1 MTSHERHLNAG
12 FRIGSH
18 HPFHN
23 ACTLETVRAW
33 NTHKTKINMPT
44 TARTRYPAALI
55 TLHWLTLALVV
66 GVYALIQLHDVLPR
80 GSDAR
85 ALVKAWHETLGVTV
99 FAVVLARLPLRLV
112 LGVPPALAT
121 TPRWQH
127 QLAGAMHW
135 ALYGLLITA
144 PILGYLSLNAQGT
157 PVPFFGLQMPVFIGP
172 DRALMRQIK
181 EIHETVGTM
190 GYWLIGLHAGA
201 ALAHHYLM
209 HDDTLRRMGL
219 SRPTPAALTSTPGTR
234 RNTP

>member
-1 MTSHERHLNAG
+1 MNAG

-18 HPFHN
+18 HSFHN
-23 ACTLETVRAW
+23 ACRPDTVRAR
-33 NTHKTKINMPT
+33 NTNKTEFIMAT
-44 TARTRYPAALI
+44 TPRTRYPTALI
-55 TLHWLTLALVV
+55 TLHWLTLALML
-66 GVYALIQLHDVLPR
+66 GVYALIELHDLLPK

-99 FAVVLARLPLRLV
+99 FAVALARLPLRLV
-112 LGVPPALAT
+112 LGVPPALAN

-127 QLAGAMHW
+127 QLASAMHW
-135 ALYGLLITA
+135 ALYGLLIAA
-144 PILGYLSLNAQGT
+144 PLLGYLSLNAKGT
-157 PVPFFGLQMPVFIGP
+157 PVPFFGLQMPAFIGP
-172 DRALMRQIK
+172 DRTLMRQIK

-219 SRPTPAALTSTPGTR
+219 SRPTPAALTSTPGMHR
-234 RNTP
+234 STP

>member
-1 MTSHERHLNAG
+1 MNAA
-12 FRIGSH
+12 FRIGSQR
-18 HPFHN
+18 PPHN
-23 ACTLETVRAW
+23 ACAPDTVRAC
-33 NTHKTKINMPT
+33 NTNKTELLMPT
-44 TARTRYPAALI
+44 TPRTRYPTALI
-55 TLHWLTLALVV
+55 TLHWLTLALML
-66 GVYALIQLHDVLPR
+66 GVYALIELHDLLPK
-80 GSDAR
+80 GGDAR

-99 FAVVLARLPLRLV
+99 FAVVLLRLPLRLL

-121 TPRWQH
+121 TPRWQN
-127 QLAGAMHW
+127 QLARAMHW
-135 ALYGLLITA
+135 ALYGLLIAA

-181 EIHETVGTM
+181 EIHEAVGTM

-219 SRPTPAALTSTPGTR
+219 SRPTPAALTPTPGTHR
-234 RNTP
+234 DTP